1 MYRVIRQFSDL
12 QDNSHLYNVGDV
24 FPRDGVKVSAER
36 AEELASSRNRLRIP
50 LIEEVGGKPRRK
62 TGSK

>member
-50 LIEEVGGKPRRK
+50 LIEEVCGKPRRK

>member
-36 AEELASSRNRLRIP
+36 AEELESSRNRLRVP

-62 TGSK
+62 TVSK

>member
-12 QDNSHLYNVGDV
+12 QDNSHLYNVGDT
-24 FPRDGVKVSAER
+24 FPHDGVKVSAKR
-36 AEELASSRNRLRIP
+36 IEELASNRNRLRIP

-62 TGSK
+62 PVSK